1 MTAVKFP
8 QGNYTDGQV
17 LFNKGDIAERFYMI
31 QQGSVQM
38 VDPDTGTNIA
48 ELTTGD
54 SFGEQ
59 AILSG
64 GVRSASAVAKGD
76 VTCLEITTDVLKR
89 MLAQEPGL
97 ITPTF
102 QALLLQ
108 LYMRN
113 AIAGKNG
120 MFHLKRF
127 GGAGLT

>member
-1 MTAVKFP
+1 MNAEKFP
-8 QGNYTDGQV
+8 RGHYRNGELIFTR
-17 LFNKGDIAERFYMI
+17 GDVAERFYMI

-38 VDPDTGTNIA
+38 VHPDSGNVIA
-48 ELTTGD
+48 ELAAGGC
-54 SFGEQ
+54 FGEQ

-89 MLAQEPGL
+89 MFAQEPGL
-97 ITPTF
+97 LTPTF

-120 MFHLKRF
+120 MFHL
-127 GGAGLT
+127 

>member
-64 GVRSASAVAKGD
+64 GVRSAAAVAKGD

-97 ITPTF
+97 IAPTF

-120 MFHLKRF
+120 MFHL
-127 GGAGLT
+127 

>member
-1 MTAVKFP
+1 MSNVKFP

-17 LFNKGDIAERFYMI
+17 MFNKGDNAERFYMI
-31 QQGSVQM
+31 QAGSVRM
-38 VDPDTGTNIA
+38 VDPATGTDIA
-48 ELTTGD
+48 ELKTGD

-64 GVRSASAVAKGD
+64 GVRSASAIAKGD
-76 VTCLEITTDVLKR
+76 VTCLEITAEVLKR

-108 LYMRN
+108 LSMRN
-113 AIAGKNG
+113 AMAGKNG
-120 MFHLKRF
+120 MFHL
-127 GGAGLT
+127 

>member
-8 QGNYTDGQV
+8 QGNYTDGQL
-17 LFNKGDIAERFYMI
+17 LFNKGDIAERFYII
-31 QQGSVQM
+31 QQGSVRM
-38 VDPDTGTNIA
+38 VDPDTGTDIA
-48 ELTTGD
+48 ELRTGD

-97 ITPTF
+97 IAPTF

-120 MFHLKRF
+120 MFHL
-127 GGAGLT
+127 

>member
-1 MTAVKFP
+1 MSNVKFP

-17 LFNKGDIAERFYMI
+17 MFNKGDNAERFYMI
-31 QQGSVQM
+31 QAGSVRM
-38 VDPDTGTNIA
+38 VDPDSGTDIA
-48 ELTTGD
+48 VLNTGD

-64 GVRSASAVAKGD
+64 GVRSASAIAKGD
-76 VTCLEITTDVLKR
+76 VTCLEITAEVLKR

-113 AIAGKNG
+113 AMAGKNG
-120 MFHLKRF
+120 MFHL
-127 GGAGLT
+127 

>member
-8 QGNYTDGQV
+8 QGNYTDGQL
-17 LFNKGDIAERFYMI
+17 LFNKGDIAERFYII
-31 QQGSVQM
+31 QQGSVRM
-38 VDPDTGTNIA
+38 VDPDTGTDIA
-48 ELTTGD
+48 ELRTGD

-120 MFHLKRF
+120 MFHL
-127 GGAGLT
+127 

>member
-1 MTAVKFP
+1 MSNVKFP

-17 LFNKGDIAERFYMI
+17 MFNKGDNAERFYMI
-31 QQGSVQM
+31 QAGSVRM
-38 VDPDTGTNIA
+38 VDPDSCTDIA
-48 ELTTGD
+48 VLNTGD
-54 SFGEQ
+54 SLGEQ

-64 GVRSASAVAKGD
+64 GVRSASAIAKGD
-76 VTCLEITTDVLKR
+76 VTCLEITAEVLKR

-113 AIAGKNG
+113 AMAGKNG
-120 MFHLKRF
+120 MFHL
-127 GGAGLT
+127 

>member
-1 MTAVKFP
+1 MSNVKFP

-17 LFNKGDIAERFYMI
+17 MFNKGDNAERFYMI
-31 QQGSVQM
+31 QAGSVRM
-38 VDPDTGTNIA
+38 VDPDSGTDIA
-48 ELTTGD
+48 VLNTGD
-54 SFGEQ
+54 SLGEQ

-64 GVRSASAVAKGD
+64 GVRSASAIAKGD
-76 VTCLEITTDVLKR
+76 VTCLEITAEVLKR

-113 AIAGKNG
+113 AMAGKNG
-120 MFHLKRF
+120 MFHL
-127 GGAGLT
+127 

>member
-1 MTAVKFP
+1 MSNVKFP
-8 QGNYTDGQV
+8 QGTYTDGQV
-17 LFNKGDIAERFYMI
+17 MFNKGDNAERFYMI
-31 QQGSVQM
+31 QAGSVRM
-38 VDPDTGTNIA
+38 VDPDSGTDIA
-48 ELTTGD
+48 VLNTGD

-64 GVRSASAVAKGD
+64 GVRSASAIAKGD
-76 VTCLEITTDVLKR
+76 VTCLEITAEVLKR

-113 AIAGKNG
+113 AMAGKNG
-120 MFHLKRF
+120 MFHL
-127 GGAGLT
+127 

>member
-1 MTAVKFP
+1 
-8 QGNYTDGQV
+8 YTDGQV

-31 QQGSVQM
+31 QQGSVKM

-48 ELTTGD
+48 ELTAGD

-120 MFHLKRF
+120 MFHL
-127 GGAGLT
+127 

>member
-17 LFNKGDIAERFYMI
+17 LFNKGDVAERFYMI
-31 QQGSVQM
+31 QQGRVKM

-48 ELTTGD
+48 ELTAGD

-113 AIAGKNG
+113 AIAGKNA
-120 MFHLKRF
+120 MFHL
-127 GGAGLT
+127 

>member
-1 MTAVKFP
+1 MSNVKFP
-8 QGNYTDGQV
+8 QGTYTDGQV
-17 LFNKGDIAERFYMI
+17 MFKKGDNAERFYMI
-31 QQGSVQM
+31 QAGSVRM
-38 VDPDTGTNIA
+38 VDPDSGTDIA
-48 ELTTGD
+48 VLNTGD

-64 GVRSASAVAKGD
+64 GVRSASAIAKGD
-76 VTCLEITTDVLKR
+76 VTCLEITAEVLKR

-113 AIAGKNG
+113 AMAGKNG
-120 MFHLKRF
+120 MFHL
-127 GGAGLT
+127 

>member
-31 QQGSVQM
+31 QQGSVKM

-120 MFHLKRF
+120 MFHL
-127 GGAGLT
+127 